1 MTVSK
6 SHKVHRVLLVFVSLA
21 FVLVCLEF
29 PALIGILDYRS
40 IFGLGR
46 LSSYPTDVRD
56 PELLHIHPPHSHYS
70 GARLGGLAT
79 LAYQIPQSDM
89 TPYQWDTRYDENGF
103 RNERDLKSA
112 DIVVIGDSFV
122 EDMTVPQAQLTT
134 SLLARLQ
141 GKMVA
146 NLGQVGY
153 GPQQELIVLKRYG
166 LPLRPSTVV
175 WMFYEGN
182 DLQDV
187 LDYDHSIRNP
197 PTFWS
202 AFFERSFTR
211 NAVGQMKRLLL
222 KPPAKPSGLAHSGI
236 FQASDGK
243 KLNLYF
249 YRLSGPLT
257 KEDVGALDETTGII
271 AEAFKLCVAQGSRL
285 LVVFVPDG
293 FRVFRQFCQFPEE
306 SQCRKWVPNDLPD
319 RLRSAV
325 GSVSGEIGY
334 LDLTPNLVN
343 ALKKGAV
350 SYRADDPHWS
360 ADGHRI
366 AAEAINDYLSST
378 VSR

>member
-1 MTVSK
+1 VT
-6 SHKVHRVLLVFVSLA
+6 LSLI
-21 FVLVCLEF
+21 EF
-29 PALIGILDYRS
+29 PALIKVVDYRPHNGS
-40 IFGLGR
+40 PRPNSFGAL
-46 LSSYPTDVRD
+46 DVPD
-56 PELLHIHPPHSHYS
+56 PELLHLHHPNSHFS
-70 GARLGGLAT
+70 GEARGGNSTFGSKVPRSEMT
-79 LAYQIPQSDM
+79 LFR
-89 TPYQWDTRYDENGF
+89 WDVKYDRNGF
-103 RNERDLKSA
+103 RNDVDLNRA
-112 DIVVIGDSFV
+112 DIIVIGDSFV
-122 EDMTVPQAQLTT
+122 EGMTVPAPQLMT
-134 SLLARLQ
+134 SLLAQLQ
-141 GKMVA
+141 GKVVA
-146 NLGQVGY
+146 NLGQMDY
-153 GPQQELIVLKRYG
+153 GPIQELVVLKRYG
-166 LPLRPSTVV
+166 LPLRPHTVV

-187 LDYDHSIRNP
+187 ADYDHSIRNP

-202 AFFERSFTR
+202 AFFQRSFTR
-211 NAVGQMKRLLL
+211 NAVGQVKRLLF
-222 KPPAKPSGLAHSGI
+222 KAPAKPSGLAHSGI